1 MHHADIFCALMKK
14 RITLTE
20 IAKVEGISV
29 SVVSEVI
36 RGKKKSFD
44 VATAI
49 SAKLNISLNRL
60 FPGQYEHTPRGQRR
74 ETHGHRQAA

>member
-1 MHHADIFCALMKK
+1 MHHADIFCALMKQ
-14 RITLTE
+14 RTTLTE
-20 IAKVEGISV
+20 IAKEEGVSV

-49 SAKLNISLNRL
+49 AVKLSLSLNTL
-60 FPGQYEHTPRGQRR
+60 FPGQYDHTPKGQRR
-74 ETHGHRQAA
+74 DTQGHRQAA

>member
-1 MHHADIFCALMKK
+1 MHHADIFCALMKQ
-14 RITLTE
+14 RTTLTE
-20 IAKVEGISV
+20 IAKEEGVSV

-49 SAKLNISLNRL
+49 AAKLGKSLNRL
-60 FPGQYEHTPRGQRR
+60 WPGQYQYTPKGQRR
-74 ETHGHRQAA
+74 DTEGDRQAA